1 MLNIIKNKMALII
14 MAIFSICYFSSS
26 FFAKKQLN
34 DHDFYTWNVFIT
46 LMSMSFSFC
55 FLGSEQLFTRFIKGD
70 KNRFV
75 IQRDTIITMVISNAI
90 YLIFLIFVVDKLWFN
105 MQSAMLYLFVS
116 LSSAAFVVIYNS
128 FRVAKLFVR
137 SQLANGFW
145 KLAIIIFI
153 LMPVNI
159 RFEYKL
165 YLALLVSVFISIS
178 ILKFSKLEIC
188 SINQKQPKGW
198 RRVFF
203 GFLLSLFVMMLLNNL
218 DRVLVEKVINA
229 KYFSEYV
236 YMLSLT
242 VLPFSLISSYVGF
255 KELAYLKSKYN
266 KSIYIRRMLR
276 TGVVVIILYSVWF
289 FLVSFFSDFLE
300 VNLTYSYF
308 LPTLLLVLV
317 KCVYSYYSALFGL
330 NASGNQMINS
340 NIFTMISLIIMYFFV
355 INLVSSVEAILY
367 GVAMSWL
374 IRCIIIS
381 IYMRKIDDYDYC
393 TGMTVT

>member
-1 MLNIIKNKMALII
+1 
-14 MAIFSICYFSSS
+14 
-26 FFAKKQLN
+26 
-34 DHDFYTWNVFIT
+34 HDFYTWNVFIT

-178 ILKFSKLEIC
+178 ILKFSKLEIF